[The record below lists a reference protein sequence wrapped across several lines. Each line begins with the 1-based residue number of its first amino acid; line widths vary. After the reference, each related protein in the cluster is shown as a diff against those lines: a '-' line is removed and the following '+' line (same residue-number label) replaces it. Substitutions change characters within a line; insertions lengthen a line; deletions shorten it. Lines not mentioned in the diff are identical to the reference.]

1 MGTFRLSVTSI
12 IFLSTFSNKI
22 GLKTAFCVKGFHSS
36 QHSFCSIVSPSITH
50 CLVGH
55 LSGWF
60 SSVPS
65 FFFFLFWVEGCK
77 HIWYWFGAV
86 RYDSYWL
93 NWPIVKHHNLPPR
106 RLPSFLARQMYDWPD
121 NVVTRLAFVS
131 LLLSFFPLPCA
142 FSFPSIL
149 SYWAVLLRLKY
160 WSLLRLTLAWRS
172 ALLLIVQQIQTSIFF
187 ISSSFSFQTPFT
199 LLWFFWGFFFKY
211 IYL

>member
-77 HIWYWFGAV
+77 HIWYRFGAV

-93 NWPIVKHHNLPPR
+93 NWPIVKHITYHQEDFHPFWLDKCMTDLITLWQGWHLCR
-106 RLPSFLARQMYDWPD
+106 SFY
-121 NVVTRLAFVS
+121 
-131 LLLSFFPLPCA
+131 LSFPYLVLSLSHQSSAIELFYWDW
-142 FSFPSIL
+142 SIDHC
-149 SYWAVLLRLKY
+149 SD
-160 WSLLRLTLAWRS
+160 
-172 ALLLIVQQIQTSIFF
+172 
-187 ISSSFSFQTPFT
+187 
-199 LLWFFWGFFFKY
+199 
-211 IYL
+211 